1 MSAKKN
7 PNQKASSPRRRPR
20 GETEK
25 TAPAPGRPEPG
36 PAERSLDPADWER
49 TRALAHRV
57 LDEALD
63 FLGSVR
69 ERPVWR
75 PVPESV
81 RDALREG
88 LPADPQELE
97 ETYRQFRE
105 RILPYATGNIHP
117 RFFGWAHGAGTVA
130 GVLSELLA
138 ATMNSNCGGR
148 DHGALYVERCV
159 VDWCKELFGYPATA
173 SGVIVSG
180 TSMGTLVG
188 LTVAR
193 NAGAGWDVRVE
204 GVAGGPKPLVAYMS
218 TEGHESIVKA
228 IELLGLGRKAIR
240 RLPVDGKFR
249 MDLAALRRAIAA
261 DRAAGRHPF
270 CVVGTAGT
278 VNTAAIDDLAG
289 LAKIAREEG
298 LWFHADGAFG
308 ALCAL
313 SDELRP
319 RLKGIELADSIA
331 FDFHKWMHV
340 PFDAGCVLVRDG
352 EKHWRAFTARPS
364 YLQGAERG
372 LSGGGR
378 WFCEY
383 GPELS
388 RGFRALKIWFTLKTY
403 GRRGLGAAVLQNCR
417 QAGYLARL
425 VRQAPELELATE
437 PTLNIVCFRF
447 WRAGLSGEELDKL
460 NENIVADVQEQGI
473 AAPSTTRVN
482 GHLEVRVNITNHRSR
497 REDFELLVRAIV
509 AAGNKR
515 APAKAST
522 SSSPNRRAK
531 VAA

>member
-7 PNQKASSPRRRPR
+7 PNKTVSAPRRSPPVERE
-20 GETEK
+20 GS
-25 TAPAPGRPEPG
+25 GPEPVCQE
-36 PAERSLDPADWER
+36 PSERSLDPADWER
-49 TRALAHRV
+49 TRALAHAA

-63 FLGSVR
+63 FLRSVR
-69 ERPVWR
+69 DRPVWR
-75 PVPESV
+75 PVPPSV
-81 RDALREG
+81 RDALREP
-88 LPADPQELE
+88 LPAGPQELE
-97 ETYRQFRE
+97 ETYRQFQE

-117 RFFGWAHGAGTVA
+117 RFFGWVHGSGTVA

-173 SGVIVSG
+173 SGLVVSG

-193 NAGAGWDVRVE
+193 NASAGWDVRTE
-204 GVAGGPKPLVAYMS
+204 GLAAGQKQLVAYLS
-218 TEGHESIVKA
+218 VEGHESIVKA
-228 IELLGLGRKAIR
+228 IELLGLGRNAIR
-240 RLPVDGKFR
+240 RIPVDGKFR
-249 MDLAALRRAIAA
+249 MDLAELRRAIAA
-261 DRAAGRHPF
+261 DRAAGRCPL

-289 LAKIAREEG
+289 LAKIAREEK

-319 RLKGIELADSIA
+319 RLHGIELADSIA

-340 PFDAGCVLVRDG
+340 PYDAGCVLVRDG
-352 EKHWRAFTARPS
+352 EQHWRTFTTRPS

-372 LSGGGR
+372 LAGGGR

-388 RGFRALKIWFTLKTY
+388 RGFRALKVWFTLKTY
-403 GRRGLGAAVLQNCR
+403 GRRALGKAVLQNCR
-417 QAGYLARL
+417 QAEYLARL
-425 VRQAPELELATE
+425 VRRTPELELVAE

-447 WRAGLSGEELDKL
+447 RRAGLSDEALDKL
-460 NENIVADVQEQGI
+460 NEDIVADVQEQGI

-509 AAGNKR
+509 EAGNRR
-515 APAKAST
+515 APAKGGARP
-522 SSSPNRRAK
+522 SPKRRVK
-531 VAA
+531 VPV

>member
-7 PNQKASSPRRRPR
+7 PSKTASSPRHAPAAKDKQ
-20 GETEK
+20 G
-25 TAPAPGRPEPG
+25 PAPGQGPQG
-36 PAERSLDPADWER
+36 PAQADCGLDPSDWEQ
-49 TRALAHRV
+49 TRALAHKA

-63 FLGSVR
+63 FIRSVR
-69 ERPVWR
+69 DRPVWR
-75 PVPESV
+75 PVPASV
-81 RDALREG
+81 REALHEP
-88 LPADPQELE
+88 LPVERQELE
-97 ETYRQFRE
+97 ETFRE
-105 RILPYATGNIHP
+105 FQELILPYATGNIHP
-117 RFFGWAHGAGTVA
+117 RFFGWVHGTGTVA
-130 GVLSELLA
+130 GVLSEMLA

-159 VDWCKELFGYPATA
+159 VDWCKELFGYPASA
-173 SGVIVSG
+173 SGLIVSG
-180 TSMGTLVG
+180 TSMGTLVA

-193 NAGAGWDVRVE
+193 NAMADWDVRSE
-204 GVAGGPKPLVAYMS
+204 GVAAGNKQLVAYMS
-218 TEGHESIVKA
+218 VEGHESIVKA
-228 IELLGLGRKAIR
+228 IELLGLGRNAIHR
-240 RLPVDGKFR
+240 VAVDGKFR
-249 MDLAALRRAIAA
+249 MDLADLRRAIAS
-261 DRAAGRHPF
+261 DRAAGRCPF

-289 LAKIAREEG
+289 LAEIAREEK

-340 PFDAGCVLVRDG
+340 PYDAGCVLVRDG
-352 EKHWRAFTARPS
+352 EKHWNTFTTRPS

-372 LSGGGR
+372 LAGGGR

-403 GRRGLGAAVLQNCR
+403 GKRALGATVLLNCR
-417 QAGYLARL
+417 QAEYLAHL
-425 VRQAPELELATE
+425 VRRTPELELVAD

-447 WRAGLSGEELDKL
+447 RREGLSDAELDKL
-460 NENIVADVQEQGI
+460 NEDIVADLQEQGI

-497 REDFELLVRAIV
+497 REDFELLVRAV
-509 AAGNKR
+509 VEAGKKR
-515 APAKAST
+515 APAKPGAPQRQLT
-522 SSSPNRRAK
+522 RC
-531 VAA
+531 